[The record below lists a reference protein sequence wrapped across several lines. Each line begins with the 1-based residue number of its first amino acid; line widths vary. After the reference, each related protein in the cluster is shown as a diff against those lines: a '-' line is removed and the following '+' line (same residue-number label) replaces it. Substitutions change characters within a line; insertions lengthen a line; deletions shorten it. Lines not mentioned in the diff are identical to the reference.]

1 MLLNMFVLLMSIFEG
16 DFVGNSWLLRGKDM
30 RYKVETDPRDPAVI
44 TMLID
49 LQSVGERAQLLYH
62 GLAQGIGYFLMLRTN
77 RCFVRDI
84 VAGRR
89 DWDSRRQPTTCVMNV
104 KVMRWRDHAAKEQGD
119 KQSSLCGKSGSI

>member
-1 MLLNMFVLLMSIFEG
+1 MFVLLMSKFEG
-16 DFVGNSWLLRGKDM
+16 DFVGNSWLLRGKDL
-30 RYKVETDPRDPAVI
+30 RCKGETDPRDPAVI

-77 RCFVRDI
+77 RCFVREI

-89 DWDSRRQPTTCVMNV
+89 DWDSRRQPTSCVM
-104 KVMRWRDHAAKEQGD
+104 M
-119 KQSSLCGKSGSI
+119 